1 MAAKSLQS
9 NDTKRKH
16 IPTENAGGGK
26 SCGSVLRQVVEAM
39 KSMVEISKK

>member
-1 MAAKSLQS
+1 MAAKLMQS

-16 IPTENAGGGK
+16 VPAEIAGGGK